1 LILKTNK
8 NNEHITNLNESVQ
21 TMISLHTNKNAIFNS
36 ANLNKVRVD
45 QLDVSNNL
53 IVNKG
58 TFNTVKVNNNLDI
71 SNNITASSGN
81 IGNLTVTN
89 LTGTNSSLRNVR
101 SSDISSNN
109 IFAESGT
116 FRNVTSESVS
126 IPRYNIAT
134 LNASKICFDP
144 TDTTKCLTMDSL
156 KGLQNLNNYNVNN
169 PKNQYMYYPNT
180 IPGDMNATIPATYD
194 NNIVWT
200 ELNKY
205 IDLNNSLNADL
216 GKLRAIGSGES
227 WLTAS
232 IISAPLAYTGQAN
245 PLPLFRT
252 STFKNAQPKGTGIEI
267 TIPKPPANNPNGDYS
282 VLWIRCSNSN
292 AYWYTFKLYEYNAST
307 DTIVKSFGKFADGF
321 SQLNKISPDGSTHN
335 TAWNTHQWIA
345 IPFDLSGNT
354 SRKLVLSNFWSNN
367 DNNPYINSMAFSINP
382 WNHCKVAAVAI
393 FWQVNN
399 DDNSQGKTD
408 ATAGFSWE
416 THDWNNEQ
424 LARFHGNNN
433 FVFRIPFV
441 NSGKDKIFYIVE
453 HNNNWGP
460 GIAGLSIFK
469 NNAGTE
475 VENQLG
481 NLYTSL
487 DNPFAR
493 HHNSKMYQRYYGIVI
508 PKDFLPTKGLTS
520 DNFIKLR
527 ITIPGGQN
535 LYFREVGTHDKNS
548 FE

>member
-1 LILKTNK
+1 MILKTN

-36 ANLNKVRVD
+36 ANLNKVKVD
-45 QLDVSNNL
+45 QIDVSNNL

-58 TFNTVKVNNNLDI
+58 TFNTVKINNNLDI
-71 SNNITASSGN
+71 SNNIIANSGN

-126 IPRYNIAT
+126 IPRYNITT
-134 LNASKICFDP
+134 LNANKICFDP
-144 TDTTKCLTMDSL
+144 TDTTKCLTFDTF

-169 PKNQYMYYPNT
+169 PKNQYMYYPNS

-194 NNIVWT
+194 NNIVWNYN
-200 ELNKY
+200 LKNY
-205 IDLNNSLNADL
+205 IDLNNTLNADL
-216 GKLRAIGSGES
+216 GKLKTIGSGETWMHWNS
-227 WLTAS
+227 GS
-232 IISAPLAYTGQAN
+232 ISSYTGQAN
-245 PLPLFRT
+245 ANEFRT
-252 STFKNAQPKGTGIEI
+252 STFHRAQPKGTGMEI

-282 VLWIRCSNSN
+282 VLWIKCSNTN
-292 AYWYTFKLYEYNAST
+292 QFWYTFKLYQYDAAT
-307 DTIVKSFGKFADGF
+307 DNIVKTFGKFADGF

-335 TAWNTHQWIA
+335 DSWNFSQWIP

-354 SRKLVLSNFWSNN
+354 SRKLLLSNFWGQDLNLL
-367 DNNPYINSMAFSINP
+367 INAMAFSTNP

-393 FWQVNN
+393 YWQINT

-469 NNAGTE
+469 NNAIPE

-508 PKDFLPTKGLTS
+508 PKEVLPTKGS
-520 DNFIKLR
+520 ANDNFIRLR